1 MRLDRVSTLRL
12 TVLAAALACGS
23 SAFAAIT
30 ATAAPSASKTGI
42 IIGAT
47 ASYAEPA
54 SATYGGGNG
63 QILAA
68 AAKGGK
74 TATLNAVLSQRGR
87 SAATL
92 ATLQQDGEAHIGK
105 DMGNGAVTH
114 IRYVQVVDGLP
125 VYGSYV
131 KAAYDRSGNLIH
143 VIDALAAV
151 PTTAVATSRADAV
164 TALKAT
170 MTRVHPKVSATFTP
184 LTATA
189 TAATFDGGS
198 FFYQS
203 PSAQAVVVPMSDGTL
218 AKGWL
223 VETWSEKEN
232 LLDHTLVGST
242 GSVLYTQRQTS
253 SHNYNVYAVDPQK
266 TPQAVVSRPNSWLSS
281 INLSQV
287 RSTSRQWVVDGNAV
301 SAYLDVDNNNQ
312 PDGASLGDTMSLTLP
327 WNANET
333 PSSANN
339 KKVALTNLFYL
350 NNTIHDILYSH
361 GFTETAKNFQKR
373 NPTGTGGVGNDHVR
387 AEAQDGGGT
396 NNANFASTNT
406 DGATPRMQ
414 MYLWSGG
421 GKVDI
426 TAPTPASYQAGTAG
440 FGPALSPTATL
451 FGAIAQASP
460 YDACTTVGSSV
471 AGKIALV
478 QRGTC
483 SFISKVR
490 AAQAAGATGVIV
502 VNNATGY
509 ISMGGD
515 GTTPD
520 PVIPSVMVSP
530 EDGAAILAMGAPSVK
545 LSGTGPLDGDLD
557 SGIVYHEYCHG
568 LTWRMIGT
576 MSGSMAGAI
585 GEGGGDSCAMLING
599 TDVMGTY
606 ANANPTGLRRFP
618 YTNYPYTYAN
628 WGHVGTPEVHNDG
641 EIYAAIVWRMIQ
653 LFGDTGRS
661 RLFDI
666 WVDGMHY
673 TAARPAVE
681 TMRDGMLTSLNTGG
695 TQAEKCIV
703 WKAFAQYG
711 VGVGASGT
719 RTTSDTAVPT
729 IVQSFTLPAEC
740 Q

>member
-1 MRLDRVSTLRL
+1 MRFDQVSTLRL
-12 TVLAAALACGS
+12 TVLAAALACGPA
-23 SAFAAIT
+23 AFAA
-30 ATAAPSASKTGI
+30 ASKAGI
-42 IIGAT
+42 ISSAV

-74 TATLNAVLSQRGR
+74 TATLNAVLSQYGR

-92 ATLQQDGEAHIGK
+92 ATLQQDGDVHVGK

-114 IRYVQVVDGLP
+114 VRYVQVVDGLP

-131 KAAYDRSGNLIH
+131 RAAFDRAGNLIH
-143 VIDALAAV
+143 VIDALANVPSSAV
-151 PTTAVATSRADAV
+151 TAARADAAV
-164 TALKAT
+164 ALKAT
-170 MTRVHPKVSATFTP
+170 MARVHPKVSASFTP

-242 GSVLYTQRQTS
+242 GTVLYTQRQTA
-253 SHNYNVYAVDPQK
+253 SHNYNVYAVDPDK
-266 TPQAVVSRPNSWLSS
+266 TPQALVSRPNSWLSS
-281 INLSQV
+281 INLNQV
-287 RSTSRQWVVDGNAV
+287 RNSSRQWVVDGNAV
-301 SAYLDVDNNNQ
+301 SAYLDVDNNNA

-327 WNANET
+327 WNKAES

-361 GFTETAKNFQKR
+361 GFTETAKNFQKK

-396 NNANFASTNT
+396 NNANFASSNT

-451 FGAIAQASP
+451 QGAIAQASP
-460 YDACTTVGSSV
+460 YDACTTVGTSV

-478 QRGTC
+478 QRGSC
-483 SFISKVR
+483 SFIVKVR

-509 ISMGGD
+509 ISMGSD
-515 GTTPD
+515 GSTPD

-530 EDGAAILAMGAPSVK
+530 EDGAAILAMGAPSGK

-557 SGIVYHEYCHG
+557 SGIVFHEYCHG

-585 GEGGGDSCAMLING
+585 GEGASDGCAMLVNG
-599 TDVMGTY
+599 SDVMGTY
-606 ANANPTGLRRFP
+606 VNANPSGIRRFP
-618 YTNYPYTYAN
+618 YTNYPYTYTN

-653 LFGDTGRS
+653 LFGDAGRS

-695 TQAEKCIV
+695 TQAEKCMV
-703 WKAFAQYG
+703 WSAFAKYG

-729 IVQSFTLPAEC
+729 IVQSFALPAEC